1 MTDFGNTQRARYRL
15 LTFGVLCFAAGSML
29 TASQPAWAGLEIE
42 SWQTENGA
50 RVLFLE
56 SRNLPILDVNVE
68 FPAGS
73 GRDEPGKEG
82 LARMTLALMKK
93 GTQSLDEIRISEQL
107 AGIGAQL
114 SGTIDLDRSGFA
126 LRTLSY
132 PDDRRI
138 ALGGRHAVSRSWR
151 SAKRVPVSSLPRR
164 FEKNSMEIILT
175 RRLEPASR
183 TPLPL

>member
-138 ALGGRHAVSRSWR
+138 ALGALRDILSSPSFPQAVLEREKARSI
-151 SAKRVPVSSLPRR
+151 A
-164 FEKNSMEIILT
+164 F
-175 RRLEPASR
+175 LE
-183 TPLPL
+183 